1 MESFYVAE
9 DYGGRKR
16 LAEYIMFFV
25 VFFFHVQLTLTVS
38 NDRMPDA
45 VLSTT
50 LCQQNVHQIVNLLI
64 VPAIERFWME
74 EK

>member
-1 MESFYVAE
+1 
-9 DYGGRKR
+9 
-16 LAEYIMFFV
+16 MFFV